1 MSTLHYLSMNDVSA
15 HKCVE
20 CMYVRTYACMY
31 VHMHVCL
38 QCMTLHNVPQ
48 PIQLSQRSSIGM
60 FPSK

>member
-1 MSTLHYLSMNDVSA
+1 MSTLHYLSMTDVSA
-15 HKCVE
+15 HHRVE
-20 CMYVRTYACMY
+20 C
-31 VHMHVCL
+31 MHVCL